1 MCGAS
6 NFVVCSILGQ
16 REYKKVHA
24 IYYATRTLD
33 EAQINYATMEKELLV
48 AMFVIDKVWSYLIG
62 SKTIIYTYHAT
73 IKYLLS
79 KKDSKSGKIP
89 WIPLLQE
96 FYLEF
101 LDKKGI

>member
-16 REYKKVHA
+16 SEDKKVHA

-48 AMFVIDKVWSYLIG
+48 AMFVIDK
-62 SKTIIYTYHAT
+62 A
-73 IKYLLS
+73 
-79 KKDSKSGKIP
+79 
-89 WIPLLQE
+89 
-96 FYLEF
+96 
-101 LDKKGI
+101 